1 MNSLQTTNTERSV
14 NRVFNYLNTSTRNAY
29 QTAFNQFVE
38 ITGQGAETATAGD
51 ISMYLENLEA
61 RNYSAAS
68 INQRIA
74 GISKV
79 FGIYESM
86 GLRTGN
92 PVKQLKQVKRIT
104 RKTVYTGNTGLT
116 MDQVKT
122 VAYSKLKVAIVVKTL
137 AATGLRISELIG
149 IRLSDCRDPGDG
161 FIHAKI
167 TGKGQKER
175 TVYIAAALFQEIR
188 ETYAG
193 AVYLFESAA
202 GNQLSR
208 QNLYKQIVGAFTKL
222 TGRETHPHEL
232 RHFYAT
238 QQYQN
243 GLDLKGL
250 SQQLGH
256 SSTAITANYYIH
268 SAPEPCKAALAI

>member
-1 MNSLQTTNTERSV
+1 MKSIQTTNTEQSV
-14 NRVFNYLNTSTRNAY
+14 NRVFNYLNTSTRKAY
-29 QTAFNQFVE
+29 QTALHQFITITNQ
-38 ITGQGAETATAGD
+38 GPETATLGD
-51 ISMYLENLEA
+51 VSRFIDQLETQGYA
-61 RNYSAAS
+61 AAS

-79 FGIYESM
+79 FGLYEAM

-92 PVKQLKQVKRIT
+92 PVAQLKQVKRIT
-104 RKTVYTGNTGLT
+104 RNTVYTGNTGLT

-122 VAYSKLKVAIVVKTL
+122 VAYSKLKVAVIVKTL
-137 AATGLRISELIG
+137 AATGLRISELIS
-149 IRLSDCRDPGDG
+149 IRLDNCREPGDG

-175 TVYIAAALFQEIR
+175 TVYLAGSLFQEIR
-188 ETYAG
+188 KTYNG
-193 AVYLFESAA
+193 STYLFESAA

-208 QNLYKQIVGAFTKL
+208 QNLYKQIVSAFTKL

-256 SSTAITANYYIH
+256 SSTAITAKYYIH

>member
-1 MNSLQTTNTERSV
+1 MNSLQTTNTEHSV
-14 NRVFNYLNTSTRNAY
+14 NKVFSYLNQNTRRAY
-29 QTAFNQFVE
+29 QAALQQFIE
-38 ITGQGAETATAGD
+38 LTSQGPETATPGD
-51 ISMYLENLEA
+51 VSSFIDQLDQQG
-61 RNYSAAS
+61 YSAAS

-79 FGIYESM
+79 FSLYEAM

-92 PVKQLKQVKRIT
+92 PVQQLKQVKRIT

-122 VAYSKLKVAIVVKTL
+122 VAYSKLKVAVVVKTL
-137 AATGLRISELIG
+137 AATGLRISELTSMQ
-149 IRLSDCRDPGDG
+149 LKDCKDPGDG
-161 FIHAKI
+161 FIHVMI

-175 TVYIAAALFQEIR
+175 TVYLPTPLYQEIR
-188 ETYAG
+188 GTYTG
-193 AVYLFESAA
+193 STYLFESAA

-208 QNLYKQIVGAFTKL
+208 QNLYKQIVSAFTKL

-256 SSTAITANYYIH
+256 SSTAITAKYYIH